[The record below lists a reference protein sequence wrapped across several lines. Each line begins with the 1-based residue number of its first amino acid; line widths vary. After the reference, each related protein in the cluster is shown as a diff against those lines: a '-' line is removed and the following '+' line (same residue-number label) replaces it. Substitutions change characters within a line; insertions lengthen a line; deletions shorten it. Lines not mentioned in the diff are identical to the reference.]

1 MKSKLTALFLSLLMV
16 ISYLPSSM
24 ITSYALPDESAET
37 TQEQTNPILIL
48 DKEFDVDEVFVY
60 KIIDGSEYEK
70 DAFGLISY
78 SDSLKE
84 EISEEYLEVDKFYD
98 KILELFKDTDKLKDL
113 DKESDSETFE
123 VEKEKINEQSLD
135 LYEDIKDYLDES
147 KQLQFNKKHE
157 LNDLEEGVYFI
168 LADKYYPQ
176 FINVTDSAEEI
187 NIDLEENKDIKSINE
202 DEQKTTDIKDNETPK
217 DILKKETPLRTRS
230 SNTITAFTA
239 SIESGVQLQ
248 TVDNNEI
255 LVLDLTNKTNSQ
267 SNLTNSPIMYK
278 VNFTLKGDNNFP
290 VGAVQFTI
298 PDHLYKGRN
307 GNYIDNIDMP
317 ILEAPATNSKNF
329 NYTHD
334 EENHVYIITNTAE
347 LDSAYS
353 AVFNFGYVLTGYP
366 SDLIDAINNNNT
378 INENGSS
385 EQFTSTLT
393 VNGESL
399 TENTDKVYINTEIPN
414 WYSYTNTDTKFYKS
428 WPSSWGDTPTDA
440 DDYYY
445 LELKY
450 CPALSSTYTQDV
462 NVEYTISDLN
472 NSGEIIKMHWGPVS
486 EYTYNNYACFSGN
499 SNIQDVST
507 LTGTNLN
514 IKEVSPN
521 YSYTS
526 QQAQTTYTLIRYPK
540 ALLDDGELHR
550 LTYSR
555 DFTWSGVDDTNNI
568 KTHKDTG
575 SFNYQKRDF
584 TPPGESFN
592 LGKSYSGN
600 SSRSGLEKVFN
611 NTNYKIEYYSRWT
624 AYAFPHTLKDGG
636 DPSNIEDYGY
646 KKYHSVHIDDYFYI
660 SNEQDEYTRLTENDY
675 FIKSVTLQF
684 TAYNYEESNGSYQY
698 TSKTL
703 NSPLTYTLYGKT
715 SINGEWI
722 EIGHTQFNEATN
734 KNEFI
739 YSDGEIKTITTSNL
753 NNISSLS
760 LKRDDIVGLKLDTET
775 NEVGLQS
782 YMYCYTEFKPSNV
795 YRTLLG
801 TEGRYLRFINIA
813 SGYIITPDGELSSY
827 DNSDNTSYM
836 PYYLK
841 NDINTLDINAYNQK
855 IMHDYALIRAYEN
868 YYTVSQNYETHTF
881 TNDINNSQVNCEY
894 TLYSRENPYGDDN
907 GNTQSYKDGAVRSQ
921 TNGTF
926 YNLLPLGFNIDESTI
941 NVRTYNNVSDT
952 IYTYEL
958 KPNWQNSGRTMLVV
972 NCQTT
977 EDVYNKG
984 FYLDY
989 KGYYSWNA
997 ISDYG
1002 KTLNN
1007 TFAYKTGNDE
1017 YGGYTTTYP
1026 DNGGNLPSSLKD
1038 LFIDVDEDGETTG
1051 NHRFYYTTI
1060 DDTLNVP
1067 TTASISLEKSVK
1079 SNNSSN
1085 YIAGDNDTEVVT
1097 AGENYSYQ
1105 IHWGTDDHSTLSNMI
1120 VYDNLEAFK
1129 PDGVTE
1135 NWHGIFD
1142 SIDLSSPRING
1153 INPVVYYSTQSI
1165 NISEDRDL
1173 SSSKWSTTIPEDKS
1187 QIKAIAID
1195 LSKDN
1200 NNNAYTLDVN
1210 KTISIILN
1218 MKAPYNN
1225 AKYLEENNIK
1235 AYNSVYLSN
1244 RLSTTTGSTSN
1255 NLDNYEYTELGIETD
1270 KVKVSGSKR
1279 WIDFD
1284 DSERTNS
1291 VNISLY
1297 QNGTKID
1304 TQTVSASTNWNYSFN
1319 NLQKYD
1325 NSGNEYTYTIDED
1338 TNIENYKKII
1348 KNIDEKGLLIH
1359 FKDTTEGN
1367 SSYLN
1372 LYYIKDGQY
1381 YRSNNLKFNDIKDKT
1396 VYVPAETVTIYS
1408 KVYGGDKYLVDN
1420 IDIIDKNNNTADIVP
1435 TYSNYSLNTN
1445 PSIIFRGLNYPQ
1457 YEGDTL
1463 ITSKEVYVKYIPENM
1478 ISAGVYNVLDKKS
1491 ISIKKEWEDFDN
1503 SNGNRPNSITAK
1515 LLKNGEEID
1524 TIEITSPSWEKTIN
1538 NLDAFDDNFKEYK
1551 YEIVEEPI
1559 ENYTSEIVKGNATKI
1574 KFGDTF
1580 DTETT
1585 CDYLKIYYKD
1595 ENNQIKLLTGQGA
1608 SGTTGF
1614 CGSGTNMANKTVYVP
1629 STDVYFYWHTDGS
1642 VVKYGFDIASIEFCD
1657 IEDININITSQNSTL
1672 PNYAITE
1679 ITGDADL
1686 PKTTHDYGNNENILW
1701 SLNKDAFS
1709 NSKEIVLKN
1718 TGLYRSISGQK
1729 TWVGDIA
1736 SARPENITVKL
1747 LRNGEIYQTT
1757 TTSSN
1762 DNWKYEFNNLPVL
1775 DNNDEQYVYTIS
1787 EETVDNYSTVYSN
1800 GTDTVTTPTEGYYD
1814 IENTWNPR
1822 TITITKQ
1829 WLNSNGGDDLEFRPE
1844 NIKVHL
1850 VHKQGIVSKI
1860 KNLLKSSSN
1869 TDTQYT
1875 LENEYITDD
1884 TKWVKDGNTWT
1895 YTFSIPQNDWE
1906 WQVYEE
1912 EIEYYTE
1919 SNLIANPANVN
1930 ENSVTITNDF
1940 EPQIEIKGEKIWS
1953 GNDENYRPESITVN
1967 LLRNNQIVATKIVNE
1982 STEWKYDFGYV
1993 PVYDNSGNKY
2003 NYSISENNLDDYIY
2017 NADTIDTYN
2026 SYAIK
2031 FGNKFGTYNSSDYLY
2046 IYYIDKDNNIK
2057 QLTGQG
2063 SNSGKWYG
2071 TGSYSLAGKTIYIP
2085 SNKFYIYWVT
2095 NASNV
2100 GYGFDINEIT
2110 PIDIPDNVSIT
2121 STSVSSLPINE
2132 SNSINITGS
2141 TLPSTN
2147 HDYDNSDTKL
2157 WKYEGF
2163 DSIGDFNITNTLNK
2177 QSISGTKTWVG
2188 DEPEDRPES
2197 ITVNLYQDGRKIDSQ
2212 EVTATTNWSYIFT
2225 DVPIYKPDGTTK
2237 YNYYVE
2243 EEPVENYFTN
2253 YDKSHAGVRV
2263 TFGNDLSITNSNAFM
2278 TILYKDSA
2286 DTWTRLI
2293 GQGNSNG
2300 QWNSSNINSLKNKT
2314 IEIPSLEFYITWHGT
2329 NTSQKWN
2336 VTNIEVCDD
2345 ISIQEQILGTYSTA
2359 EDLKRAYGTA
2369 TEVEINSNNLPVAPY
2384 NNKYEVLY
2392 HFNGTNEYKSVNL
2405 VNTYNLKNVSGTKTW
2420 VGDTASNRPEN
2431 ITVNLYQDGRKIA
2444 ETTTNASKNWQYTFE
2459 NVPIYHDD
2467 QVTEYEY
2474 YVTENPVE
2482 NYYQSDLNTNSMD
2495 LTNIYNCKDIEGTK
2509 IWIGDTA
2516 TNRPESITINLYQ
2529 DGHKIAE
2536 TTTDA
2541 SKDWKYIFEDVPIYK
2556 DKGIT
2561 EYEYTVNEEPVENY
2575 YSTIGSMGTKIT
2587 FGEHFETETESDYD
2601 YVEIYYLDNN
2611 NTIKKLT
2618 GQGSNS
2624 SGHWYGTASSPYS
2637 LSNKSIYV
2645 PSTKVYIYWKSDNME
2660 TRYGFDVVDIQSYPV
2675 PNNITSINASLP
2687 NYSIINVT
2695 DENTYPKTDH
2705 NYNVNE
2711 NKLWYYEGNT
2721 QSENSNNYTIIN
2733 QYNLFNIEGTVR
2745 WQGDSDNKELRP
2757 NKVILD
2763 LYQNDT
2769 LLTTQELT
2777 ITNDDIQN
2785 FEFNNIPKLDEN
2797 GNEYHYVV
2805 HQRDINNYKTSNID
2819 DLNILN
2825 QCTKRN
2831 VTGYKVW
2838 VNDKNRNSRPE
2849 SIKVILYDENN
2860 NKIAEK
2866 TVTSADEFKENC
2878 WKYTFENVD
2887 VFDNNGNIKVYHVE
2901 EEINTKEYYT
2911 GYIPN
2916 YWYRYSTETQT
2927 LLSASAEDIYKGN
2940 IQLPSAIVEEAL
2952 EAFGKYLSDNN
2963 IEFNFASWE
2972 NLTPEQQE
2980 IFTNWTNNY
2989 LEDLADQYFDENH
3002 LYGYNYELGN
3012 IGTPIKDDGPI
3023 YSESKNTKNLE
3034 VLTPRMDLTSI
3045 VNVYRVK
3052 HLEGV
3057 KHWEDEGSQYQRP
3070 DSVTLGL
3077 YRNGEKIDEQ
3087 IITADNDWK
3096 YSFVDLPEVDS
3107 DGNLYEY
3114 DIREEDLDN
3123 YITEYNTGDVTE
3135 GVQVTFKLPIISIYR
3150 SNNNSNWQQN
3160 NVYDNFSPRYGLV
3173 TVFKDGNTWYKM
3185 TLEEWKNIP
3194 SSSGGGGYAEK
3205 SAKAA
3210 AGPGTLISSSSGITF
3225 TIPSKE
3231 FYIIPVFRYNENDII
3246 KGTKAIND
3254 PLVPSLESYKT
3265 IKLSDEDKAKLNYVR
3280 SVSKVEFQTTPYIDT
3295 FDYHMYNQNEYGVL
3309 FEKLGSS
3316 FDINNEAE
3324 HIIEL
3329 KTADLPDVLDE
3340 YITEK
3345 DTNDFGIEKWI
3356 HNVAFHYNE
3365 ELGLTNYPLDAKT
3378 SYSGTKIWNNIVT
3391 DDDAPDSPIGGS
3403 VAMAAAKV
3411 NKLTIKAATPITQP
3425 TSVTVVLLQD
3435 GHQYAT
3441 QIIGEDTDWKFE
3453 FNDLPMFDPA
3463 DHHKYEYSIKEKSV
3477 KGYKTEVLPDEE
3489 TNGHQVIISS
3499 DIPMSLDNTIY
3510 VLCRYNGQWY
3520 VCDSLPTEWEYSNL
3534 NNKLKLYIPGDDFKI
3549 LVRSNAYSQN
3559 EIAGYKE
3566 EAIANGQNPENYI
3579 KIDSIKAVNIPYE
3592 IHDYGDYMY
3601 YQTMNQWNY
3610 YWDAVNLDDL
3620 PVPEY
3625 TSINLEDGSTHN
3637 ITLNQ
3642 ILTGYDNTNPDEQY
3656 NEFYNLYQYTSK
3668 VTSGIKIINTYY
3680 EGSFKIKKVDEQGRI
3695 LPGCE
3700 FSLFYA
3706 NSEGDTWTKAET
3718 DPTAVSLSDGN
3729 GMVSFENI
3737 PYGDYL
3743 LYETKPA
3750 DGYRTPSK
3758 PWKVSINTNGS
3769 ATIWDENGK
3778 LVPIQGSDK
3787 IYDMS
3792 NGVKITFN
3800 EDTDMPYGT
3809 LFIIAKNEKNNS
3821 AVIYTLNGSHSNTFS
3836 KKSIIV
3842 PSKDFYIAFMNEN
3855 GGGTDTKSIPKLFSL
3870 FESKGG
3876 PITLPY
3882 GFKIETI
3889 DPIETSWNDIYYN
3902 NNYSVL
3908 YNSYEYDGITWD
3920 QFSNAYSN
3928 ILDIVECNNYPESAH
3943 YEDFME
3949 YLNKDKS
3956 TAWYYDASNII
3967 SNIDEFDND
3976 ALFEGSIITFGDN
3989 NHASVVN
3996 PINNDEQ
4003 YFNNPILAFEYHNQ
4017 YYLIILPKN
4026 PAELNNVSI
4035 KVPSNNIW
4043 LMMSGKYYSQ
4053 QPIKLRG
4060 STVPSNEENYGY
4072 DLGNEIVDVESI
4084 TKCMMTK
4091 DEVQYALN
4099 SAMYQEPKSVESEF
4113 KPEFELTG
4121 EKQEIHWMTDTLGE
4135 NDAEEEVYYNAFYH
4149 YQNDASG
4156 LLPIYEIANELTRTE
4171 TILVNTDDDPIPGGV
4186 LQIIDKEGH
4195 IVDSWETTDVNHIT
4209 WGLTEGE
4216 EYTIHQVS
4224 TPYPYIVAEDDTFT
4238 VLIGETTYVK
4248 VINDKAKNVV
4258 ISKTVSGNGSNPDDI
4273 FNYHLVIS
4281 GGHPNV
4287 THTVQMSNGNNTTVT
4302 TDASGNATLDFTL
4315 KHNETATV
4323 VGVFKDTNISVTE
4336 SGNNYIASYKIDN
4349 NSRVINESANVDLS
4363 ASATMVNDDISIA
4376 YENTI
4381 TLVVPTSAYL
4391 RLKDMLQY
4399 ILMGFCLLG
4408 MIIIYRKNR
4417 TKKLNLTK

>member
-1 MKSKLTALFLSLLMV
+1 
-16 ISYLPSSM
+16 
-24 ITSYALPDESAET
+24 
-37 TQEQTNPILIL
+37 
-48 DKEFDVDEVFVY
+48 
-60 KIIDGSEYEK
+60 
-70 DAFGLISY
+70 
-78 SDSLKE
+78 
-84 EISEEYLEVDKFYD
+84 
-98 KILELFKDTDKLKDL
+98 
-113 DKESDSETFE
+113 
-123 VEKEKINEQSLD
+123 
-135 LYEDIKDYLDES
+135 
-147 KQLQFNKKHE
+147 
-157 LNDLEEGVYFI
+157 
-168 LADKYYPQ
+168 
-176 FINVTDSAEEI
+176 
-187 NIDLEENKDIKSINE
+187 
-202 DEQKTTDIKDNETPK
+202 
-217 DILKKETPLRTRS
+217 
-230 SNTITAFTA
+230 
-239 SIESGVQLQ
+239 
-248 TVDNNEI
+248 
-255 LVLDLTNKTNSQ
+255 
-267 SNLTNSPIMYK
+267 
-278 VNFTLKGDNNFP
+278 
-290 VGAVQFTI
+290 
-298 PDHLYKGRN
+298 
-307 GNYIDNIDMP
+307 
-317 ILEAPATNSKNF
+317 
-329 NYTHD
+329 
-334 EENHVYIITNTAE
+334 
-347 LDSAYS
+347 
-353 AVFNFGYVLTGYP
+353 
-366 SDLIDAINNNNT
+366 
-378 INENGSS
+378 
-385 EQFTSTLT
+385 
-393 VNGESL
+393 
-399 TENTDKVYINTEIPN
+399 
-414 WYSYTNTDTKFYKS
+414 
-428 WPSSWGDTPTDA
+428 
-440 DDYYY
+440 
-445 LELKY
+445 
-450 CPALSSTYTQDV
+450 
-462 NVEYTISDLN
+462 
-472 NSGEIIKMHWGPVS
+472 
-486 EYTYNNYACFSGN
+486 
-499 SNIQDVST
+499 
-507 LTGTNLN
+507 
-514 IKEVSPN
+514 
-521 YSYTS
+521 
-526 QQAQTTYTLIRYPK
+526 
-540 ALLDDGELHR
+540 
-550 LTYSR
+550 
-555 DFTWSGVDDTNNI
+555 
-568 KTHKDTG
+568 
-575 SFNYQKRDF
+575 
-584 TPPGESFN
+584 
-592 LGKSYSGN
+592 
-600 SSRSGLEKVFN
+600 
-611 NTNYKIEYYSRWT
+611 
-624 AYAFPHTLKDGG
+624 
-636 DPSNIEDYGY
+636 
-646 KKYHSVHIDDYFYI
+646 
-660 SNEQDEYTRLTENDY
+660 
-675 FIKSVTLQF
+675 
-684 TAYNYEESNGSYQY
+684 
-698 TSKTL
+698 
-703 NSPLTYTLYGKT
+703 
-715 SINGEWI
+715 
-722 EIGHTQFNEATN
+722 
-734 KNEFI
+734 
-739 YSDGEIKTITTSNL
+739 
-753 NNISSLS
+753 
-760 LKRDDIVGLKLDTET
+760 
-775 NEVGLQS
+775 
-782 YMYCYTEFKPSNV
+782 MYCYTEFKPSSV

-1491 ISIKKEWEDFDN
+1491 ISVKKEWEDFDN
-1503 SNGNRPNSITAK
+1503 SNGNRSNSITAK

-1875 LENEYITDD
+1875 LKNEYITDD

-1919 SNLIANPANVN
+1919 SNLIANPANVTN
-1930 ENSVTITNDF
+1930 NVVTITNDF
-1940 EPQIEIKGEKIWS
+1940 EPVIEIKGEKLWPE
-1953 GNDENYRPESITVN
+1953 NDEQYRPDTITIN
-1967 LLRNNQIVATKIVNE
+1967 LLRNGQIIESKTLPEYKGEIEGQAYAVLDKTKKTLTFFRDEPNKYTNRQEIDNKVYYTGFEEANWTNYSQQFWLPYYDLIKTVKFEDVIRPTQSISYWFYRLDYCNKFENLNLLDTSNVTNMSYLFTNCKMTELDLSSFDTTNVTNMREMFSYCSSLKNIYVSESWNVDNITNDYRMFYNCTKLPNFNSSVVNKTNAHYGQDTSYLTYKSPYE
-1982 STEWKYDFGYV
+1982 YNFGYQNL
-1993 PVYDNSGNKY
+1993 YDDQGNLY
-2003 NYSISENNLDDYIY
+2003 NYSLSENPLEDYISVVDGISSF
-2017 NADTIDTYN
+2017 NGTAITFGPQFDTET
-2026 SYAIK
+2026 
-2031 FGNKFGTYNSSDYLY
+2031 TCDYLK
-2046 IYYIDKDNNIK
+2046 IYYKDENNNIRL
-2057 QLTGQG
+2057 LTGQG
-2063 SNSGKWYG
+2063 AAGTTGFCGSG
-2071 TGSYSLAGKTIYIP
+2071 TNMANKTVYVPSDDIY
-2085 SNKFYIYWVT
+2085 FYWHTDSSV
-2095 NASNV
+2095 V
-2100 GYGFDINEIT
+2100 RYGFDIVNIEPAT
-2110 PIDIPDNVSIT
+2110 IDIESIT
-2121 STSVSSLPINE
+2121 STSGTIPSYSVEEVTDE
-2132 SNSINITGS
+2132 SNYPKTAHNYG
-2141 TLPSTN
+2141 N
-2147 HDYDNSDTKL
+2147 NSNKL
-2157 WKYEGF
+2157 WHYKGNISSSSS
-2163 DSIGDFNITNTLNK
+2163 DGFNITNILNK
-2177 QSISGTKTWVG
+2177 QVISGNKTWVG
-2188 DEPEDRPES
+2188 DIASTRPES

-2212 EVTATTNWSYIFT
+2212 EVTADNNWSYIFT
-2225 DVPIYKPDGTTK
+2225 NVPIYKSDGSTK
-2237 YNYYVE
+2237 YEYYVE

-2253 YDKSHAGVRV
+2253 YDKSHAGVKV

-2286 DTWTRLI
+2286 GTWTRLI

-2345 ISIQEQILGTYSTA
+2345 ISIQGQTLGTYSTV

-2405 VNTYNLKNVSGTKTW
+2405 VNTYNLKNISGTKTW
-2420 VGDTASNRPEN
+2420 IGDTASDRPEN
-2431 ITVNLYQDGRKIA
+2431 ITVNLYQDGRKIS
-2444 ETTTNASKNWQYTFE
+2444 ETTTDASKNWTYTFE

-2482 NYYQSDLNTNSMD
+2482 NYYQPDSNTNSMD

-2509 IWIGDTA
+2509 TWVGDTA
-2516 TNRPESITINLYQ
+2516 SNRPESITINLYQ

-2575 YSTIGSMGTKIT
+2575 YSTIGSIGTKIT
-2587 FGEHFETETESDYD
+2587 FGEHFETEAESDYD

-2611 NTIKKLT
+2611 NIIKKLT

-2624 SGHWYGTASSPYS
+2624 NGHWYGTASSPYS

-2675 PNNITSINASLP
+2675 LNNITSIDATLP
-2687 NYSIINVT
+2687 NYSIINIT

-2705 NYNVNE
+2705 NYNINE

-2721 QSENSNNYTIIN
+2721 QSENNNNYTIIN

-2763 LYQNDT
+2763 LYQA
-2769 LLTTQELT
+2769 L
-2777 ITNDDIQN
+2777 
-2785 FEFNNIPKLDEN
+2785 
-2797 GNEYHYVV
+2797 V
-2805 HQRDINNYKTSNID
+2805 
-2819 DLNILN
+2819 
-2825 QCTKRN
+2825 CA
-2831 VTGYKVW
+2831 
-2838 VNDKNRNSRPE
+2838 DK
-2849 SIKVILYDENN
+2849 
-2860 NKIAEK
+2860 
-2866 TVTSADEFKENC
+2866 
-2878 WKYTFENVD
+2878 
-2887 VFDNNGNIKVYHVE
+2887 
-2901 EEINTKEYYT
+2901 
-2911 GYIPN
+2911 
-2916 YWYRYSTETQT
+2916 
-2927 LLSASAEDIYKGN
+2927 
-2940 IQLPSAIVEEAL
+2940 
-2952 EAFGKYLSDNN
+2952 
-2963 IEFNFASWE
+2963 
-2972 NLTPEQQE
+2972 
-2980 IFTNWTNNY
+2980 
-2989 LEDLADQYFDENH
+2989 
-3002 LYGYNYELGN
+3002 
-3012 IGTPIKDDGPI
+3012 
-3023 YSESKNTKNLE
+3023 
-3034 VLTPRMDLTSI
+3034 
-3045 VNVYRVK
+3045 
-3052 HLEGV
+3052 
-3057 KHWEDEGSQYQRP
+3057 
-3070 DSVTLGL
+3070 
-3077 YRNGEKIDEQ
+3077 
-3087 IITADNDWK
+3087 
-3096 YSFVDLPEVDS
+3096 
-3107 DGNLYEY
+3107 
-3114 DIREEDLDN
+3114 
-3123 YITEYNTGDVTE
+3123 
-3135 GVQVTFKLPIISIYR
+3135 
-3150 SNNNSNWQQN
+3150 
-3160 NVYDNFSPRYGLV
+3160 
-3173 TVFKDGNTWYKM
+3173 
-3185 TLEEWKNIP
+3185 
-3194 SSSGGGGYAEK
+3194 
-3205 SAKAA
+3205 
-3210 AGPGTLISSSSGITF
+3210 
-3225 TIPSKE
+3225 
-3231 FYIIPVFRYNENDII
+3231 
-3246 KGTKAIND
+3246 
-3254 PLVPSLESYKT
+3254 
-3265 IKLSDEDKAKLNYVR
+3265 
-3280 SVSKVEFQTTPYIDT
+3280 
-3295 FDYHMYNQNEYGVL
+3295 
-3309 FEKLGSS
+3309 
-3316 FDINNEAE
+3316 
-3324 HIIEL
+3324 
-3329 KTADLPDVLDE
+3329 
-3340 YITEK
+3340 
-3345 DTNDFGIEKWI
+3345 
-3356 HNVAFHYNE
+3356 
-3365 ELGLTNYPLDAKT
+3365 
-3378 SYSGTKIWNNIVT
+3378 
-3391 DDDAPDSPIGGS
+3391 
-3403 VAMAAAKV
+3403 
-3411 NKLTIKAATPITQP
+3411 
-3425 TSVTVVLLQD
+3425 
-3435 GHQYAT
+3435 
-3441 QIIGEDTDWKFE
+3441 
-3453 FNDLPMFDPA
+3453 
-3463 DHHKYEYSIKEKSV
+3463 
-3477 KGYKTEVLPDEE
+3477 
-3489 TNGHQVIISS
+3489 
-3499 DIPMSLDNTIY
+3499 
-3510 VLCRYNGQWY
+3510 
-3520 VCDSLPTEWEYSNL
+3520 
-3534 NNKLKLYIPGDDFKI
+3534 
-3549 LVRSNAYSQN
+3549 
-3559 EIAGYKE
+3559 
-3566 EAIANGQNPENYI
+3566 
-3579 KIDSIKAVNIPYE
+3579 
-3592 IHDYGDYMY
+3592 
-3601 YQTMNQWNY
+3601 
-3610 YWDAVNLDDL
+3610 
-3620 PVPEY
+3620 
-3625 TSINLEDGSTHN
+3625 
-3637 ITLNQ
+3637 
-3642 ILTGYDNTNPDEQY
+3642 
-3656 NEFYNLYQYTSK
+3656 
-3668 VTSGIKIINTYY
+3668 
-3680 EGSFKIKKVDEQGRI
+3680 
-3695 LPGCE
+3695 
-3700 FSLFYA
+3700 
-3706 NSEGDTWTKAET
+3706 
-3718 DPTAVSLSDGN
+3718 
-3729 GMVSFENI
+3729 
-3737 PYGDYL
+3737 
-3743 LYETKPA
+3743 
-3750 DGYRTPSK
+3750 
-3758 PWKVSINTNGS
+3758 
-3769 ATIWDENGK
+3769 
-3778 LVPIQGSDK
+3778 
-3787 IYDMS
+3787 
-3792 NGVKITFN
+3792 
-3800 EDTDMPYGT
+3800 
-3809 LFIIAKNEKNNS
+3809 
-3821 AVIYTLNGSHSNTFS
+3821 
-3836 KKSIIV
+3836 
-3842 PSKDFYIAFMNEN
+3842 
-3855 GGGTDTKSIPKLFSL
+3855 
-3870 FESKGG
+3870 
-3876 PITLPY
+3876 
-3882 GFKIETI
+3882 
-3889 DPIETSWNDIYYN
+3889 
-3902 NNYSVL
+3902 
-3908 YNSYEYDGITWD
+3908 
-3920 QFSNAYSN
+3920 
-3928 ILDIVECNNYPESAH
+3928 
-3943 YEDFME
+3943 
-3949 YLNKDKS
+3949 
-3956 TAWYYDASNII
+3956 
-3967 SNIDEFDND
+3967 
-3976 ALFEGSIITFGDN
+3976 
-3989 NHASVVN
+3989 
-3996 PINNDEQ
+3996 
-4003 YFNNPILAFEYHNQ
+4003 
-4017 YYLIILPKN
+4017 
-4026 PAELNNVSI
+4026 
-4035 KVPSNNIW
+4035 
-4043 LMMSGKYYSQ
+4043 
-4053 QPIKLRG
+4053 
-4060 STVPSNEENYGY
+4060 
-4072 DLGNEIVDVESI
+4072 
-4084 TKCMMTK
+4084 
-4091 DEVQYALN
+4091 
-4099 SAMYQEPKSVESEF
+4099 
-4113 KPEFELTG
+4113 
-4121 EKQEIHWMTDTLGE
+4121 
-4135 NDAEEEVYYNAFYH
+4135 
-4149 YQNDASG
+4149 
-4156 LLPIYEIANELTRTE
+4156 
-4171 TILVNTDDDPIPGGV
+4171 
-4186 LQIIDKEGH
+4186 
-4195 IVDSWETTDVNHIT
+4195 
-4209 WGLTEGE
+4209 
-4216 EYTIHQVS
+4216 
-4224 TPYPYIVAEDDTFT
+4224 
-4238 VLIGETTYVK
+4238 
-4248 VINDKAKNVV
+4248 
-4258 ISKTVSGNGSNPDDI
+4258 
-4273 FNYHLVIS
+4273 
-4281 GGHPNV
+4281 
-4287 THTVQMSNGNNTTVT
+4287 
-4302 TDASGNATLDFTL
+4302 
-4315 KHNETATV
+4315 
-4323 VGVFKDTNISVTE
+4323 
-4336 SGNNYIASYKIDN
+4336 
-4349 NSRVINESANVDLS
+4349 
-4363 ASATMVNDDISIA
+4363 
-4376 YENTI
+4376 
-4381 TLVVPTSAYL
+4381 
-4391 RLKDMLQY
+4391 
-4399 ILMGFCLLG
+4399 
-4408 MIIIYRKNR
+4408 
-4417 TKKLNLTK
+4417 